1 MSIQTTIAGLVRDK
15 KVFTDVQV
23 RVGMPLM
30 VRTPSGWEAFSADP
44 LTREDVEGFV
54 TVVAGPKWKEDM
66 EKSPSMALDVAKTIG
81 GAARL
86 RCNIAYSDAT
96 FIIDEAGENAEQS
109 QPENEVE
116 ILIRKLSLI
125 PPEFKE
131 TGLPPEVLK
140 NMLTQKGLWV
150 ISGSTGNGKSTT
162 VASILNHVNKNQ
174 SKHIITIEQPIEY
187 VLRPEKCIISQKEVG
202 RMTTTFN
209 QGLVAALRQR
219 PDIIMIGE
227 VRDADT
233 METMLQAAESGHLV
247 LATLHTKNAEDALYK
262 LTSFLHQDNKINT
275 LASTL
280 CGIVS
285 QNLIPTVGAQNLTLA
300 YEVLF
305 NVPEIQ
311 QIIRK
316 GEFHKLT
323 NAMAANRK
331 HGCVLLNDKLKELV
345 RNGVISK
352 EVAMATAYD
361 QESFNKELYL

>member
-1 MSIQTTIAGLVRDK
+1 MSIQTIIAGLVRDK

-30 VRTPSGWEAFSADP
+30 VRTPSGWEAFSTEP
-44 LTREDVEGFV
+44 LSKEDVESFV
-54 TVVAGPKWKEDM
+54 SVVAGQKWREEID
-66 EKSPSMALDVAKTIG
+66 KSPSLALDVAKTIG

-86 RCNIAYSDAT
+86 RCNIAFSDST
-96 FIIDEAGENAEQS
+96 FTVSDDTETAEPLS
-109 QPENEVE
+109 DVEV
-116 ILIRKLSLI
+116 LIRKLSLT
-125 PPEFKE
+125 PPDFKE
-131 TGLPPEVLK
+131 TGLPDAVLK
-140 NMLTQKGLWV
+140 SMVNQKGLWI

-162 VASILNHVNKNQ
+162 VASILNHVNKTQ

-202 RMTTTFN
+202 RLTTTFN

-247 LATLHTKNAEDALYK
+247 LATLHTKNVEDAVYK
-262 LTSFLHQDNKINT
+262 LSSFLHGKQDNKINT

-285 QNLIPTVGAQNLTLA
+285 QNLIPTVGGKNLTLA
-300 YEVLF
+300 YEILF
-305 NVPEIQ
+305 NVPEVQ
-311 QIIRK
+311 HLIRK
-316 GEFHKLT
+316 GELQKLN

-331 HGCVLLNDKLKELV
+331 AGCMLLNDKLKELV
-345 RNGVISK
+345 RNAVISK
-352 EVAMATAYD
+352 EVAIATSYD
-361 QESFNKELYL
+361 PENFTKDLYA

>member
-1 MSIQTTIAGLVRDK
+1 MSIQTIIAGLVREK

-44 LTREDVEGFV
+44 LTRDDVESFV
-54 TVVAGPKWKEDM
+54 SVVAGPNWKKDM
-66 EKSPSMALDVAKTIG
+66 ENSPSMALDVAKTIG

-96 FIIDEAGENAEQS
+96 FTMEETGDEGGPQS
-109 QPENEVE
+109 DIEV
-116 ILIRKLSLI
+116 LIRKLSLT

-162 VASILNHVNKNQ
+162 VASILNHVNKTQ

-247 LATLHTKNAEDALYK
+247 LATLHTKNVEDALYK
-262 LTSFLHQDNKINT
+262 LTSFLHGRQDNKINT

-285 QNLIPTVGAQNLTLA
+285 QNLIPTVGAKNLTLA

-311 QIIRK
+311 QLIRK
-316 GEFHKLT
+316 GEFQKLN
-323 NAMAANRK
+323 NAMASNRK
-331 HGCVLLNDKLKELV
+331 AGCVLLNDKLKDLV
-345 RNGVISK
+345 RNAVISK
-352 EVAMATAYD
+352 EVATDTAYD
-361 QESFNKELYL
+361 PEGFTKDLYL